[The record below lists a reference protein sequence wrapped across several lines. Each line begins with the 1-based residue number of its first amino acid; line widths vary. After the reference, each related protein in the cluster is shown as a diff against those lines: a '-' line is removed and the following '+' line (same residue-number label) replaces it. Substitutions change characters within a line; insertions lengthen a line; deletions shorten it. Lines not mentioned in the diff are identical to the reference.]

1 MKYPQLK
8 IIAVLCATTLWFYV
22 VSGNTHQFT
31 TQIPIQL
38 INLPPKLALSAGI
51 PDSIGVILE
60 GSGFNLI
67 RHRSHPGVITV
78 DLSGAL
84 LGENQVI
91 LSQKYFNSAAGNS
104 IQINRFTSNSALDI
118 QLDTKIRKSV
128 VVRNRSI
135 IESAP
140 GFVVVGTPVLSKEQ
154 VQISGARRNVTKI
167 FELVSEEIKISNVT
181 QDTVVF
187 LALESPNQHFIEL
200 SQDSIQISVT
210 VQPLA
215 TKTYSQIPVR
225 LVGIFNHTQFTLKP
239 KVAQISLSGGKD
251 ILDSILPS
259 DLQPFIEFSRFI
271 IEDKPQ
277 LKPVLHIQKPIQSF
291 HVEPE
296 LFSLDTLSPIT
307 PSDTTP

>member
-1 MKYPQLK
+1 M
-8 IIAVLCATTLWFYV
+8 
-22 VSGNTHQFT
+22 
-31 TQIPIQL
+31 
-38 INLPPKLALSAGI
+38 
-51 PDSIGVILE
+51 
-60 GSGFNLI
+60 
-67 RHRSHPGVITV
+67 
-78 DLSGAL
+78 
-84 LGENQVI
+84 
-91 LSQKYFNSAAGNS
+91 
-104 IQINRFTSNSALDI
+104 
-118 QLDTKIRKSV
+118 
-128 VVRNRSI
+128 
-135 IESAP
+135 
-140 GFVVVGTPVLSKEQ
+140 
-154 VQISGARRNVTKI
+154 
-167 FELVSEEIKISNVT
+167 SEEIKISNVT

-296 LFSLDTLSPIT
+296 LFSLDTISPIT